1 MGLKYLRD
9 FGDDGSCHLA
19 LHLFYKQQL
28 LPGPVMTLLLFPLY
42 PNNVTAKKPSDV
54 PKLIAKVHMT
64 VCHLEGGRPMRVEES
79 VFTCRHKRWGSVM
92 CQEPRR
98 KWKGEYKKGKG
109 RKMVLTTAWIVA
121 EDRGHPE
128 VRGAGV
134 KEDAELFRGC
144 SNADVSKVEH
154 LQGPSREG

>member
-79 VFTCRHKRWGSVM
+79 VFTCRHKR
-92 CQEPRR
+92 
-98 KWKGEYKKGKG
+98 
-109 RKMVLTTAWIVA
+109 
-121 EDRGHPE
+121 
-128 VRGAGV
+128 
-134 KEDAELFRGC
+134 
-144 SNADVSKVEH
+144 
-154 LQGPSREG
+154 